1 MNRTRIFL
9 LVAIASAA
17 MTTNAYAYMDPVTGT
32 FIVQGIAAG
41 FAGAM
46 VAFRSLR
53 ERMLALV
60 LGRTKRRD
68 GAAGSSVKHDS

>member
-1 MNRTRIFL
+1 MNRTRTVIL
-9 LVAIASAA
+9 AAIASAA

-53 ERMLALV
+53 EKALALV
-60 LGRTKRRD
+60 VGLAKRA
-68 GAAGSSVKHDS
+68 GAGKPSVRHDS

>member
-1 MNRTRIFL
+1 MNRTRTVIL
-9 LVAIASAA
+9 AAIASAA

-46 VAFRSLR
+46 VAFRSFR
-53 ERMLALV
+53 EKALALV
-60 LGRTKRRD
+60 LGLRRRQ
-68 GAAGSSVKHDS
+68 GADEPSVRHDS